1 MRKLKMKKRILSAVM
16 TVCMMC
22 SVFVG
27 TKPVLV
33 QAAASVK
40 YEHLEIG
47 SGFNADVVAT
57 SSTSS
62 SLENYRN
69 TDALDGSG
77 TASTKACFYSSG
89 FSSSSGYLPSD
100 RIIEDS
106 SNSALTWKLG
116 SYTSDN
122 ALKLGAGKNGTLIF
136 DKTGCYQ
143 DIYLLSV
150 CGGVEGGSTSM
161 KAVVNYTDG
170 TSGTGYFT
178 VVDWYTATSSATA
191 AYRRVDGGTINGSTS
206 AGPYMTKST
215 ISGLDTS
222 RVVKSVTIY
231 NTGTSSNIFL
241 SVFAATGKTANVG
254 IPAPNVDSNSITTN
268 QFTINWAATTNA
280 ATYRVD
286 VATDSTFTTMIDG
299 YNNKVVNDTTCVIT
313 GLNRNTTYYYRV
325 RAAASSGAQSASS
338 VSKSVTTFKSEVI
351 YDDNGGMGGPKRTD
365 LNASWQLPA
374 NVAVPTRKGYV
385 FNGYYTSLI
394 NGIKYFDATGNRVY
408 DEAFATDCASRM
420 NVYAQWI
427 INSSTLNVDA
437 NGGTI
442 EGETSYTR
450 KYNESVAIKDP
461 TYEGD
466 ERTFLGWTMLDANG
480 NASDNGKLVKGAGY
494 TTFLFG
500 PDTSDVNLK
509 AIWSEPNGATIVV
522 KETVE
527 QEITGENLE
536 RVYHHEVT
544 DTTKGFTAQ
553 DLVAEKRELVLT
565 VDQIAVDK
573 ETSDTLPESVVSI
586 ENMLENSSFE
596 TLNYYDI
603 TVKKIVNGT
612 TTNLIEIPET
622 VKITIPLTG
631 TLEKRTGYSV
641 YRVHEGQAERMS
653 SSRSSSEYYEVNGET
668 ITIYTKKFSTYA
680 VTASSSVIG
689 EYREEEL
696 DNTNNAAATD
706 VQGKYVDYTSIRVY
720 KVDVEWGAMKF
731 VFNKHQKWN
740 PDTHS
745 YNDEIKILLDE
756 SGYEDGNNEIV
767 ISNHSN
773 ADVRIGM
780 SVVEKDMDGV
790 EVYLKQENSNSSED
804 AVDMYLN
811 RVADA
816 SGAAVADQ
824 VNAFVRLGDGMLNAE
839 GLSGLTADGKTN
851 VFQQIARVVITIEAV
866 QDSETTPLYMGYGD

>member
-33 QAAASVK
+33 QAASVK
-40 YEHLEIG
+40 YEHLTIS

-57 SSTSS
+57 SSTSGS
-62 SLENYRN
+62 SEYYSN

-77 TASTKACFYSSG
+77 NASGKACFYSSG
-89 FSSSSGYLPSD
+89 FSTSSGYLPSN
-100 RIIEDS
+100 RIVTDKS
-106 SNSALTWKLG
+106 DSALTWELG

-170 TSGTGYFT
+170 TSSTGNFT
-178 VVDWYTATSSATA
+178 VVDWYSSTSAATA
-191 AYRRVDGGTINGSTS
+191 VYRRVDGGTINGSTS

-231 NTGTSSNIFL
+231 NTGTSSKIFL
-241 SVFAATGKTANVG
+241 SVFAATGKTADVG
-254 IPAPNVDSNSITTN
+254 IPVPDVDSNSITTN

-299 YNNKVVNDTTCVIT
+299 YNNKVVNDTSCVVA
-313 GLNRNTTYYYRV
+313 GLDRNTTYYYRV
-325 RAAASSGAQSASS
+325 RAANSSGAQSGSS
-338 VSKSVTTFKSEVI
+338 TYNAVTTHKADVI
-351 YDDNGGMGGPKRTD
+351 YNDNGGVGGPNRTD

-374 NVAVPTRKGYV
+374 SVVVPTRKGYV

-394 NGIKYFDATGNRVY
+394 NGIKYFDAAGNRVY
-408 DEAFATDCASRM
+408 DTAFETNCASRM
-420 NVYAQWI
+420 TVYAQWI
-427 INSSTLNVDA
+427 INSSTLTIDA
-437 NGGTI
+437 NGGVL

-461 TYEGD
+461 IYEG
-466 ERTFLGWTMLDANG
+466 EEKTFLGWTLLNANG
-480 NASDNGKLVKGAGY
+480 STSNNGTMVKGAGY

-500 PDTSDVNLK
+500 PESTDVTLK
-509 AIWSEPNGATIVV
+509 AIWSAPNGSTVV
-522 KETVE
+522 VENTVT
-527 QEITGENLE
+527 QTVTGENLD
-536 RVYHHEVT
+536 RIYYHEVT
-544 DTTKGFTAQ
+544 DSEKGLTAA
-553 DLVAEKRELVLT
+553 DLVAENRELVLT
-565 VDQIAVDK
+565 VDKIEVNEEEEVPDTVTQI
-573 ETSDTLPESVVSI
+573 EELLEGSSNES
-586 ENMLENSSFE
+586 L
-596 TLNYYDI
+596 TYYDI
-603 TVKKIVNGT
+603 SVKKIINNI
-612 TTNLIEIPET
+612 TTNLKELPET
-622 VKITIPLTG
+622 VKITISLTDE
-631 TLEKRTGYSV
+631 LANRTGYSV
-641 YRVHEGQAERMS
+641 YRIHEGEVERMS
-653 SSRSSSEYYEVNGET
+653 SSRSSTEYYEVNGDT

-680 VTASSSVIG
+680 ITASSSVIG
-689 EYREEEL
+689 EYQEEEL
-696 DNTNNAAATD
+696 DDTNNAAATD
-706 VQGKYVDYTSIRVY
+706 VQGKYVDSTSTRVY

-745 YNDEIKILLDE
+745 YNDEIEILLDE
-756 SGYEDGNNEIV
+756 SAYVDGNNEIV

-773 ADVRIGM
+773 ADVRVGM

-790 EVYLKQENSNSSED
+790 EIYLKQENSNSSED

-811 RVADA
+811 KVADA
-816 SGAAVADQ
+816 SGTATAEQ
-824 VNAFVRLGDGMLNAE
+824 VSAYVRLDDGMLNAA
-839 GLSGLTADGKTN
+839 GLSELTADGKTN

-866 QDSETTPLYMGYGD
+866 QDSETTPMYFGN